1 MFFLMR
7 KNHSAKFIR
16 FELWPT
22 TLGGSMGLKCETKP
36 NQNNTPVYC
45 AHLDKYNG
53 IVLAYLPYTCTSK
66 TGLRNLNMWR
76 ELWAKL

>member
-1 MFFLMR
+1 
-7 KNHSAKFIR
+7 
-16 FELWPT
+16 
-22 TLGGSMGLKCETKP
+22 MGLKCETKP